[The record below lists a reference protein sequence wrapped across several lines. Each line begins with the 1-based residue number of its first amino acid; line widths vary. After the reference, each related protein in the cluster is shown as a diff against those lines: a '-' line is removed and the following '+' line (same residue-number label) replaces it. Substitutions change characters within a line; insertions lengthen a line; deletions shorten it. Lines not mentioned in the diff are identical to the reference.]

1 MPDLSHT
8 AARIRRAAKAALS
21 VFLPK
26 KPGEAGY
33 RELGRM
39 GEEAAEGLLRSL
51 GYSVLGR
58 NVQVPMGEADI
69 VCRDCDRE
77 TIVIVEVK
85 TRLRRAN
92 APAKSNEVLPEA
104 SITAHKRPQA
114 AFDRPPPDAGQQVA
128 AILRPHRPS
137 SLLSITLRNQR
148 AGRSCATTSVRCGAS
163 LRAVVYLMAAVMASS
178 SFFPSSGASFP
189 ALHLMSSPAPSS
201 NFGMMWK

>member
-8 AARIRRAAKAALS
+8 GARIRRAVEAALA
-21 VFLPK
+21 VFRAK

-39 GEEAAEGLLRSL
+39 GEAAAEGLLRSL

-77 TIVIVEVK
+77 TFVIVEVK
-85 TRLRRAN
+85 TRLRRAD

-104 SITAHKRPQA
+104 SITAHKR
-114 AFDRPPPDAGQQVA
+114 RK
-128 AILRPHRPS
+128 
-137 SLLSITLRNQR
+137 LLSIARHLTR
-148 AGRSCATTSVRCGAS
+148 ANKWRPSFVRIDVVAVEYHAEDSKGMPVMRHHIGAV
-163 LRAVVYLMAAVMASS
+163 R
-178 SFFPSSGASFP
+178 G
-189 ALHLMSSPAPSS
+189 
-201 NFGMMWK
+201 